1 MSQDQALRGKAVAVT
16 GSSRGIGLA
25 VAQYLVDQGARVV
38 MNARDPQVLA
48 DAAAPLGESAV
59 TVSGSPANAATAQD
73 LVAAAYDS
81 FGRFDALVNCA
92 GVAEPT
98 GSSIL
103 NISVEDWQELLDA
116 HLGTAFHTSRVAAPR
131 FVAQGSGSIV
141 NTTSFAFLGD
151 YGGTGYPAGK
161 GAVNSLTMA
170 MAAELKQYGV
180 RANAVAPGARTRLST
195 GAEYEQ
201 HIEELFERGMLDELT
216 RHGSLNPAPPEYVAR
231 LYAFLV
237 SDLSVD
243 VTGQILAGSGCFLGR
258 FDRQHP
264 TLLAYADHDQ
274 RGPWSIEEIDGLV
287 TR

>member
-1 MSQDQALRGKAVAVT
+1 VA
-16 GSSRGIGLA
+16 R
-25 VAQYLVDQGARVV
+25 YLVDQGVRVV
-38 MNARDPQVLA
+38 MNARDSAVLCE
-48 DAAAPLGESAV
+48 AAAPLGACAV
-59 TVSGSPANAATAQD
+59 TVSGSPSNAATAQD
-73 LVAAAYDS
+73 LVDAVYDS

-92 GVAEPT
+92 GVAEPM

-103 NISVEDWQELLDA
+103 NITVEDWQELLDA

-161 GAVNSLTMA
+161 GAVNSLSMA
-170 MAAELKQYGV
+170 IAAELKQYGIRV
-180 RANAVAPGARTRLST
+180 NAVAPGARTRLST
-195 GAEYEQ
+195 GADYER

-231 LYAFLV
+231 LYAYLV
-237 SDLSVD
+237 SDLSAD
-243 VTGQILAGSGCFLGR
+243 VTGQILAGAGCFLGR
-258 FDRQHP
+258 FDKPAP

-274 RGPWSIEEIDGLV
+274 RDPWSIEEIDALV